1 MNSLSKETFNNR
13 FINRSI
19 TYLLGNGTGT
29 DSSLVTTQCASNLL
43 GSSRYQRGENIFKY
57 MGLKHSGHNHKKVV
71 VPNVTHDGEKI
82 YKSSEFKN
90 LLTTLFNN

>member
-1 MNSLSKETFNNR
+1 ME
-13 FINRSI
+13 
-19 TYLLGNGTGT
+19 
-29 DSSLVTTQCASNLL
+29 
-43 GSSRYQRGENIFKY
+43 
-57 MGLKHSGHNHKKVV
+57 LKHSGHNHKKVV